1 MRFTS
6 EEIIALAGLR
16 KLFSVKIEM
25 ENSKLPRRS
34 SRKKKC
40 PPHLQN
46 KRTFKNSNKLWST
59 EDMERLR
66 ELKENDISDDEL
78 EQEFQRP
85 IDTIDS
91 KWAKMKLMFELPVSL
106 RVRECTVNQSL
117 ITVSE
122 SHILYTVHFVQKI
135 NEKRYRIR

>member
-1 MRFTS
+1 MRFTQ
-6 EEIIALAGLR
+6 EEISALAGLR

-46 KRTFKNSNKLWST
+46 RRTFKNSNKLWSP
-59 EDMERLR
+59 EDMDRLR
-66 ELKENDISDDEL
+66 ELKENGISDDEL

-85 IDTIDS
+85 IDAIDS
-91 KWAKMKLMFELPVSL
+91 KWANMKLVFELPVH
-106 RVRECTVNQSL
+106 
-117 ITVSE
+117 SE
-122 SHILYTVHFVQKI
+122 
-135 NEKRYRIR
+135 